1 MEESGSQV
9 VVLPIQFE
17 EFVHQEEGPED
28 LEVLEEDFD
37 DDLIDEMSQTHL
49 IQEPKKSLN

>member
-17 EFVHQEEGPED
+17 EFVHQEEGVED
-28 LEVLEEDFD
+28 LEALEEDFD